1 MRITKQ
7 QLQQIINEE
16 ISDVLLKMNN
26 RRIVEAE
33 TAAQRYANMPV
44 PKGGRVNLSPD
55 GGSTMNHPK
64 VKFDANK
71 NVVMFSPEQAE
82 EVRAALRAAG
92 LLK

>member
-16 ISDVLLKMNN
+16 ISDVLLRMKN

-33 TAAQRYANMPV
+33 TAAQRYADMPV
-44 PKGGRVNLSPD
+44 PKGGRDNLSPD
-55 GGSTMNHPK
+55 GGSTMKHPE
-64 VKFDANK
+64 VKFDAKNK
-71 NVVMFSPEQAE
+71 VVLFSPEQADA
-82 EVRAALRAAG
+82 VRAALKAAG